1 MNISL
6 NIKCKLQ
13 VNMNT
18 WCIGG
23 SSGQLGDDWKLD
35 KWCFIRLSL
44 CVSALFESG
53 A

>member
-18 WCIGG
+18 WCIGS

-35 KWCFIRLSL
+35 NIRLSL